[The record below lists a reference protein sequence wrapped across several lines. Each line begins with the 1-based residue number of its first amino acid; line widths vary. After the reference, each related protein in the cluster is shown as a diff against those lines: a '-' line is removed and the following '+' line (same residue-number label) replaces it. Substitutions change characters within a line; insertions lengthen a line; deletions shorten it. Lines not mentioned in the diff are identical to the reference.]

1 MWAAAL
7 VTTSRPPTIPRP
19 AFASSGHTSALVLS
33 GYGRAEDGRGSLGHA
48 ATPDLKSSSCVAV
61 IISSHKSTVAMMN
74 SIHTLLS
81 ENHPCDSWPAS
92 IPATMLQS
100 DSTLSHLLSMTE
112 LEPYSYLRHHQFRL
126 KGTSN

>member
-81 ENHPCDSWPAS
+81 ENHPCALFMAGVHPGYHAPIGQHIITS
-92 IPATMLQS
+92 IVDDGA
-100 DSTLSHLLSMTE
+100 
-112 LEPYSYLRHHQFRL
+112 
-126 KGTSN
+126 